1 MDRAGK
7 IVAVGD
13 GKRCQESKRMKML
26 RKNQGV
32 YRKELKKK

>member
-7 IVAVGD
+7 IVATGD
-13 GKRCQESKRMKML
+13 DKKYHEPKRMKML

>member
-7 IVAVGD
+7 IVAISD
-13 GKRCQESKRMKML
+13 GKKCQESKRMKML